1 MTIAVNHSDYI
12 FFADESGDHS
22 LTSVDAT
29 YPVFSLSLCAFEK
42 TVYCARVVPRF
53 QRLKFRYFGHDAI
66 VLHERDI
73 RKQNPPF
80 EILTDQITRTSSLD
94 DLSLCIAESRFTIF
108 SSVILKPDLK
118 LEMFPENPYAIS
130 LRIVLQQAHHFLKRK
145 KQVGKRTH
153 FIFEKRGPKE
163 DDELELEFRRIV
175 EGSNDDRVPYFN
187 FAIHFSDKRTNS
199 TGMQI
204 ADLTARPIGLHIYRK
219 GQTNRAFDLISSKL
233 YGGRKFAQPSRGI
246 YVPDKRKASDYSK
259 A

>member
-1 MTIAVNHSDYI
+1 MSGVNNHSEYI
-12 FFADESGDHS
+12 FYADESGDHS

-42 TVYCARVVPRF
+42 ATYCSRIVPRF
-53 QRLKFRYFGHDAI
+53 QRLKFRYFGHDAV

-80 EILTDQITRTSSLD
+80 GFLTDQIARTVFLD
-94 DLSLCIAESRFTIF
+94 DLSSCIAASHFTIF
-108 SSVILKPDLK
+108 SCVILKPDLK
-118 LEMFPENPYAIS
+118 LEMFPENPYAVS
-130 LRIVLQQAHHFLKRK
+130 LRVVLQQAYHFLKRK
-145 KQVGKRTH
+145 KHDGRLTH

-175 EGSNDDRVPYFN
+175 EGSNDDRTPYSN
-187 FAIHFSDKRTNS
+187 FSIHFSDKRTNS

-204 ADLTARPIGLHIYRK
+204 ADLTARPIGLHVFRN
-219 GQTNRAFDLISSKL
+219 GQSNRAFDLIENKL
-233 YGGRKFAQPSRGI
+233 YGGRRFAQPSRGI
-246 YVPDKRKASDYSK
+246 HVPEKRKASDYSK